1 MSILKKSVIT
11 IGSLLVI
18 TSILAGAY
26 QYRQNLDL
34 LTQLA
39 AHDELIKNLESQL
52 MASQNEAD
60 KAIQHLTDQNQVAQ
74 NTIQALSTQN
84 QELISQVNQTTIKE
98 LNIPHVLLLQNDYD
112 TYGPVRVRFKELLLK
127 EEHTKQDFQEM
138 TQLFNIMLINPHIDG
153 KNVDLYSYYGGDMTY
168 LLDQL
173 ESIGSLDSKS
183 FIEIA
188 LHSDGYFS
196 EHVATLF
203 EKRFLK
209 KWRII
214 IKSVL
219 LWSQ

>member
-1 MSILKKSVIT
+1 
-11 IGSLLVI
+11 
-18 TSILAGAY
+18 
-26 QYRQNLDL
+26 
-34 LTQLA
+34 
-39 AHDELIKNLESQL
+39 

-98 LNIPHVLLLQNDYD
+98 LNIPPHVLLLQNDYD

-203 EKRFLK
+203 EKRFF
-209 KWRII
+209 
-214 IKSVL
+214 
-219 LWSQ
+219 